1 MEILGVGPSEFVFI
15 VLIAIIVIGP
25 KNMKQ
30 AGRTIGHLL
39 NRYVTSDAGKVV
51 ANTFREVTNLP
62 QRLMRE
68 ANLEDFQKEAD
79 LTNVIAPP
87 VGKRSPASTIKAP
100 QTRKPQAAKKPQ
112 AIDSVSQSLAEKT
125 EEQADDTNNA

>member
-1 MEILGVGPSEFVFI
+1 MEILGVGPSEFFFI
-15 VLIAIIVIGP
+15 VLIAIIVLGP

-39 NRYVTSDAGKVV
+39 NRYVTSDAGKVI
-51 ANTFREVTNLP
+51 ANTFKVVTNLP

-79 LTNVIAPP
+79 LSNVIAPP
-87 VGKRSPASTIKAP
+87 AAKRSPTSTMKAP
-100 QTRKPQAAKKPQ
+100 HTRKPQAPKKPQ
-112 AIDSVSQSLAEKT
+112 ALDSVSHNSAET
-125 EEQADDTNNA
+125 IEERANETKNE